1 MTTGQDDTEDQ
12 EASNG
17 ANGEQDEDGGG
28 AKGGPCRL
36 KRPRTI
42 LTSQQRRA
50 FKASFDVSSKPCRKV
65 SAGGSVTSHSAAE
78 CRPVASECGCA
89 VASR

>member
-1 MTTGQDDTEDQ
+1 MDVTTGKSDNEDQ
-12 EASNG
+12 ETSNG
-17 ANGEQDEDGGG
+17 AAAAAAAVKGDHDDDGG
-28 AKGGPCRL
+28 AKGPCRL

-65 SAGGSVTSHSAAE
+65 STEGW
-78 CRPVASECGCA
+78 
-89 VASR
+89 